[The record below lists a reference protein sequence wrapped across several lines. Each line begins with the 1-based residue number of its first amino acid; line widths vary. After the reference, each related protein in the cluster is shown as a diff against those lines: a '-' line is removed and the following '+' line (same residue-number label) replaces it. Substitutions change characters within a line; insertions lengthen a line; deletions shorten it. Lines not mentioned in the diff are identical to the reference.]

1 LNATHYTWQGENL
14 ILHCYFQPKAANDEI
29 VGIHG
34 DRLKIRITA
43 PPVDGKA
50 NDHIIKW
57 FSKLFKVPKGD
68 IEIVQSELGRHKTLR
83 IRSPKVL
90 PREVLPKAVVP
101 DKALPEQIA
110 HI

>member
-1 LNATHYTWQGENL
+1 L
-14 ILHCYFQPKAANDEI
+14 ILHCYFQPKAASDEI

-68 IEIVQSELGRHKTLR
+68 IEILQGELGRQKTLR
-83 IRSPKVL
+83 IRSPN
-90 PREVLPKAVVP
+90 VLPKEVLTEKVLTKDVLTAE
-101 DKALPEQIA
+101 DSPEQIA
-110 HI
+110 R

>member
-1 LNATHYTWQGENL
+1 M
-14 ILHCYFQPKAANDEI
+14 ILHCYFQPKAAQDEI

-50 NDHIIKW
+50 NDHIVKW

-68 IEIVQSELGRHKTLR
+68 IEILQGELGRQKTLR
-83 IRSPKVL
+83 ICSPKVV
-90 PREVLPKAVVP
+90 PIEFLPKELLAEKDSP
-101 DKALPEQIA
+101 KQIFR
-110 HI
+110 

>member
-1 LNATHYTWQGENL
+1 MLDQSAVVTPISSKHYSWQGADL
-14 ILHCYFQPKAANDEI
+14 ILHCLVQPKAANDEI

-50 NDHIIKW
+50 NQHIINW

-68 IEIVQSELGRHKTLR
+68 ISILQGELGRQKTLL
-83 IRSPKVL
+83 IKSPKVL
-90 PREVLPKAVVP
+90 LDLISRP
-101 DKALPEQIA
+101 
-110 HI
+110 

>member
-1 LNATHYTWQGENL
+1 M

-57 FSKLFKVPKGD
+57 FSKLFKVPTGN
-68 IEIVQSELGRHKTLR
+68 IEILQGELGRQKTLR
-83 IRSPKVL
+83 ICSPKVV
-90 PREVLPKAVVP
+90 PIEFLPKELLAEKDSP
-101 DKALPEQIA
+101 LQITR
-110 HI
+110 